1 MVGDRERAM
10 RSYKYRL
17 YSNKTQETVLISTLE
32 TCRRLYNNA
41 LVERRDAWKDEQRSV
56 TYREQQDALPGNKD
70 EYQQQVHSQVLQ
82 NVLRRL
88 RKAFDAFFRRVRNGE
103 TPGYP
108 RFKGKERYDSFTYP
122 QSGFSLSKD
131 GRHLKLSK
139 IGPIRIKLNRATEGR
154 VKTCTVKR
162 DVDQWYVMFSCEV
175 ESITKSHNGPA
186 VGVDVGIKKFATLSD
201 GTIIENPRFLRESEQ
216 KIKKRQRR
224 VTRRKKGS
232 NRRKKAKKE
241 VARAHRKVR
250 NQRTDF
256 AHKLSRQLADD
267 HSTIIFEKLN
277 ILNMVKNHHLARS
290 IVDASWNKLIQYT
303 TYKAE
308 DAGGKVVLVDPKNTS
323 QMCSRCG
330 MLVKKDLSV
339 RVHSCWN
346 CGLAIDR
353 DLNAA
358 LNILNR
364 SGWGPPDAPVELETA
379 SNREAPLVVEG

>member
-1 MVGDRERAM
+1 M
-10 RSYKYRL
+10 RSFKYRL
-17 YSNKTQETVLISTLE
+17 YPSRTQGTVLISTLE

-41 LVERRDAWKDEQRSV
+41 LAERRDAWKDEQRSV

-70 EYQQQVHSQVLQ
+70 EYQLQVHSQVLQ
-82 NVLRRL
+82 DVLRRL

-103 TPGYP
+103 TPGYT
-108 RFKGKERYDSFTYP
+108 RFKSKGRYDSFTYP

-131 GRHLKLSK
+131 GRHLTLSK
-139 IGPIRIKLNRATEGR
+139 IGPIRIKLHRPLEGR
-154 VKTCTVKR
+154 VKTCTIKR
-162 DVDQWYVMFSCEV
+162 DVDQWYAVFSCEV
-175 ESITKSHNGPA
+175 EVEARSHGGTA
-186 VGVDVGIKKFATLSD
+186 VGVDVGLEKFATLSD
-201 GTIIENPRFLRESEQ
+201 GTVIENPCFLRESEQ

-224 VTRRKKGS
+224 VSRRKIGS
-232 NRRKKAKKE
+232 NRRKKARKE
-241 VARAHRKVR
+241 LARAHRKVR

-256 AHKLSRQLADD
+256 AHKLSRQLADNY
-267 HSTIIFEKLN
+267 STITFEKLN
-277 ILNMVKNHHLARS
+277 ILNMVKNHHLAKS

-308 DAGGKVVLVDPKNTS
+308 EAGGKVVLVDPKNTS

-346 CGLAIDR
+346 CGLTIDR

-358 LNILNR
+358 MNILDR

-379 SNREAPLVVEG
+379 SKREAPLLGEG

>member
-10 RSYKYRL
+10 RSYRYRL
-17 YSNKTQETVLISTLE
+17 FPNRTQETVLISTLE

-41 LVERRDAWKDEQRSV
+41 LVERRDAWKDELRCV
-56 TYREQQDALPGNKD
+56 IYREQQDALPGNKD

-82 NVLRRL
+82 DVLRRL

-108 RFKGKERYDSFTYP
+108 RFKGKGRYDSLTYP
-122 QSGFSLSKD
+122 QSGFSLSPD
-131 GRHLKLSK
+131 ERRLTLSK
-139 IGPIRIKLNRATEGR
+139 IGSIRIELHRPLEGR
-154 VKTCTVKR
+154 VKTCTIKR
-162 DVDQWYVMFSCEV
+162 DVDQWYVVFSCEV
-175 ESITKSHNGPA
+175 EVEARSHGGTA
-186 VGVDVGIKKFATLSD
+186 VGVDVGLEKFATLSD
-201 GTIIENPRFLRESEQ
+201 GTVIENPRFLRESER

-224 VTRRKKGS
+224 VSRRNKGS

-241 VARAHRKVR
+241 LARAHRKVR

-256 AHKLSRQLADD
+256 AHKLSRQLADNY
-267 HSTIIFEKLN
+267 STITFEKLN
-277 ILNMVKNHHLARS
+277 ILNMVQNHHLAKS
-290 IVDASWNKLIQYT
+290 IVDASWNTLIQYT

-308 DAGGKVVLVDPKNTS
+308 EAGGKVVLVDPKNTS